1 MNENLKRISEVQHGG
16 LYISQAHNS
25 WLNNV
30 NSENR
35 LKLIESRKEIIKSAL
50 VLKDMLNGNTETDVD
65 EAEILGKIL
74 YDKIPARKINIIN
87 THIITEPSDEE
98 FLDKF
103 FNYRGELYEI
113 VE

>member
-1 MNENLKRISEVQHGG
+1 MLKYKAQILLEIELLSESSFG
-16 LYISQAHNS
+16 A
-25 WLNNV
+25 W
-30 NSENR
+30 
-35 LKLIESRKEIIKSAL
+35 
-50 VLKDMLNGNTETDVD
+50 D